1 MPALRSLYRS
11 PQAGFAINSAPQMNT
26 NSRLSKGSS
35 PKNLGKS
42 QANIISPKRPLRDM
56 HARPILDKRRMKSA
70 GTYPLIIS
78 ITFRSQTVRFPL
90 HISLLPDQWDEKKR
104 AVVRHPQ
111 APILNT
117 IIKTRIAEMDTTLL
131 QLQLSGELDNVT
143 TTKGLKEVLTSHLSP
158 EEDQE
163 ETTTE
168 GNFLPVF
175 RQYADSRNA
184 PRTKEIYQNTI
195 RTLEE
200 TLGEELS
207 SLSFEDI
214 TPSFLRG
221 LEERLRVDLAINT
234 IAIHLRNIRAVCS
247 FAFNEGIT
255 SSYPFRKFK
264 IKHQATR
271 KRSLSVEELRE
282 FFSAEVT
289 DDQRP
294 HLDMFKLIFLLI
306 GINIIDLSRITTIEQ
321 GRINYRRAKT
331 GKLYSIKVEPE
342 ALEIINKYRGT
353 DHLLSF
359 FDTYK
364 KPQDYTSH
372 INKGLKKIGRTE
384 IGKQGKRTYH
394 PLQPELS
401 VYWARHSWA
410 TIAAS
415 LDIPKETIAHAL
427 GHGSETVTD
436 VYIDF
441 DLKKVDQAN
450 RQVIDWVLYN
460 KK

>member
-1 MPALRSLYRS
+1 
-11 PQAGFAINSAPQMNT
+11 
-26 NSRLSKGSS
+26 
-35 PKNLGKS
+35 
-42 QANIISPKRPLRDM
+42 M
-56 HARPILDKRRMKSA
+56 HARPILDKRRMKSE

-90 HISLLPDQWDEKKR
+90 HISLLPDQWDDKKR

-131 QLQLSGELDNVT
+131 QLQLSGDLDNVT
-143 TTKGLKEVLTSHLSP
+143 TIKGLKEVLAHHLSP
-158 EEDQE
+158 DEEE
-163 ETTTE
+163 ERPSE
-168 GNFLPVF
+168 GNFLSTF
-175 RQYADSRNA
+175 ESFTESRNA
-184 PRTKEIYQNTI
+184 PRTREIYRRTI
-195 RTLEE
+195 EVLKEE
-200 TLGEELS
+200 VGEGITALN
-207 SLSFEDI
+207 FEDI
-214 TPSFLRG
+214 TPSFLRS
-221 LEERLRVDLAINT
+221 LEEKLRGALAVNT
-234 IAIHLRNIRAVCS
+234 VAIHLRNIRAVCS

-294 HLDMFKLIFLLI
+294 HLDIFKLIFFLI

-342 ALEIINKYRGT
+342 ALEIIQRYRGK

-415 LDIPKETIAHAL
+415 LDIPKETIVHAL